1 MKKVQL
7 IVLLLSILIPAMSFA
22 QHRESRK
29 AKIARLERE
38 NAALAAQSNVYQ
50 SELERAKHLSDS
62 IANVNSTNAARLAV
76 AVEQNEDLQNQNRQL
91 QAQNDSLTQ
100 VNAQLTAEINRQ
112 LAIQQKAKNK
122 PKPVPTYL
130 TPRCEE
136 VCKGLRFNKCESWV
150 KDAKAGDPS
159 FQVVDVSVLHTD
171 YSGDVTQWYTQIVT
185 FEYMIRG
192 QKFTKQF
199 KDRLR
204 KGFGGWV
211 E

>member
-7 IVLLLSILIPAMSFA
+7 IVLLLSILIPTMSFA
-22 QHRESRK
+22 QHRESKK

-50 SELERAKHLSDS
+50 SELEEARHLSDS
-62 IANVNSTNAARLAV
+62 IVNVNSTNAARLAV
-76 AVEQNEDLQNQNRQL
+76 AVKQIEDLQNQNKQL
-91 QAQNDSLTQ
+91 QEQNDSLTQ
-100 VNAQLTAEINRQ
+100 VNAQLTAEINRL
-112 LAIQQKAKNK
+112 LAIQKAKNK
-122 PKPVPTYL
+122 PKRVPTYL

-136 VCKGLRFNKCESWV
+136 VCKGLGYECESWV
-150 KDAKAGDPS
+150 EDAKAGDPS

-171 YSGDVTQWYTQIVT
+171 YSGDVTRWYTQIVT

-199 KDRLR
+199 EDRLR
-204 KGFGGWV
+204 KGFVGWV
-211 E
+211 V

>member
-7 IVLLLSILIPAMSFA
+7 IVLLLSILIPTMSFA
-22 QHRESRK
+22 QHRESKK

-50 SELERAKHLSDS
+50 SELEKARHLSDS

-136 VCKGLRFNKCESWV
+136 VCKGLFLGCESWV
-150 KDAKAGDPS
+150 EDAKAGDPS

-199 KDRLR
+199 KARLR
-204 KGFGGWV
+204 KGFVGWV
-211 E
+211 D

>member
-50 SELERAKHLSDS
+50 SELEKARHLSDS

-112 LAIQQKAKNK
+112 LAIQKAKNK

-136 VCKGLRFNKCESWV
+136 VCKGLFYGCESWV

-159 FQVVDVSVLHTD
+159 FQIVDVSVLHTD

-185 FEYMIRG
+185 FEYMIKG

-199 KDRLR
+199 KNRLR
-204 KGFGGWV
+204 EGFVGWV
-211 E
+211 D